1 MCWAAW
7 RTSGVR
13 TRFLWCSV
21 RSWWLPKLVLVR
33 ERGLVTGVAIAAYC
47 VFWLAV
53 LFGYLRV
60 DSSDV
65 SDAVYQTVRGAAVVL
80 PAFALGFVVRR
91 WWAVLAGLVFLLAAV
106 LPERTVVDGG
116 SVDAVL
122 LGDYGVSL
130 GRALALIALT
140 TPCVIAGLLASG
152 MMRPARAADDVPG

>member
-1 MCWAAW
+1 
-7 RTSGVR
+7 
-13 TRFLWCSV
+13 
-21 RSWWLPKLVLVR
+21 
-33 ERGLVTGVAIAAYC
+33 

-65 SDAVYQTVRGAAVVL
+65 SNAVYQTVRGAAVVL

-130 GRALALIALT
+130 GRAIALIALT